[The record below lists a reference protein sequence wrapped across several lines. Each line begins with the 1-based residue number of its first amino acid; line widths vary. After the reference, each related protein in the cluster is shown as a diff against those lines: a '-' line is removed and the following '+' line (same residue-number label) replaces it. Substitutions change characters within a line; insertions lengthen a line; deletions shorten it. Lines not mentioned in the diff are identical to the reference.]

1 MAFCP
6 LGSAASL
13 NMKLRT
19 QFALAVGLVAAG
31 LCTPAHGQ
39 IVTTLDEHG
48 HRVFINSESIKLVPA
63 ARAHAG
69 KAQPVSLATA
79 AAASNPV
86 MTQPQPAMSP
96 TRLDELIKLTAQRH
110 NVDPELVRAVIR
122 AESNGNPQAVSS
134 KGALGLMQLMPGTA
148 MELGVKDVFSPQENM
163 EAGVRYLQTL
173 LQRYN
178 GDLDRALAAY
188 NAGAGAVDRA
198 RGVPKYRETQEY
210 VKKIT
215 RSYREASRVAA
226 HPIYRT
232 TDADGH
238 VVWTND

>member
-1 MAFCP
+1 MR
-6 LGSAASL
+6 
-13 NMKLRT
+13 MRT
-19 QFALAVGLVAAG
+19 QFALAALLAAG
-31 LCTPAHGQ
+31 LASSAHSQ

-48 HRVFINSESIKLVPA
+48 HRVFINAESVKIVPA
-63 ARAHAG
+63 ARAHATKG
-69 KAQPVSLATA
+69 ATLSLAA
-79 AAASNPV
+79 AAASSNAGSLPAAQPV
-86 MTQPQPAMSP
+86 LTAE
-96 TRLDELIKLTAQRH
+96 RLNELIKLTAERH
-110 NVDPELVRAVIR
+110 RVDPELVRAVIR

-148 MELGVKDVFSPQENM
+148 LELGVKDAFSPQENM

-215 RSYREASRVAA
+215 KSYRAASQAAA

-232 TDADGH
+232 TDAQGR

>member
-1 MAFCP
+1 
-6 LGSAASL
+6 
-13 NMKLRT
+13 MKLRT
-19 QFALAVGLVAAG
+19 QFAVATLLTAG
-31 LCTPAHGQ
+31 LLASSANGQ

-48 HRVFINSESIKLVPA
+48 HRVFINAESVKIVPA
-63 ARAHAG
+63 ARA
-69 KAQPVSLATA
+69 KSSSPTSISLAA
-79 AAASNPV
+79 AAASSNNGTV
-86 MTQPQPAMSP
+86 QVQPALSQE
-96 TRLDELIKLTAQRH
+96 RLNELIKLTAERH
-110 NVDPELVRAVIR
+110 RVDPELVRAVIR

-148 MELGVKDVFSPQENM
+148 MELGVKDAFSPQENM
-163 EAGVRYLQTL
+163 EAGVRYLQSL

-198 RGVPKYRETQEY
+198 RGVPRYRETQEY

-215 RSYREASRVAA
+215 KSYRAASQASA

-232 TDADGH
+232 TDAQGH

>member
-1 MAFCP
+1 MAVCP
-6 LGSAASL
+6 LGSTAFL
-13 NMKLRT
+13 DMKLRT
-19 QFALAVGLVAAG
+19 QLALVALLAAG
-31 LCTPAHGQ
+31 MAASASAQ

-48 HRVFINSESIKLVPA
+48 HRVFINAETVKIVPA
-63 ARAHAG
+63 ARAHAT
-69 KAQPVSLATA
+69 KPTTMSLA
-79 AAASNPV
+79 AAAALSNGS
-86 MTQPQPAMSP
+86 QPAAQP
-96 TRLDELIKLTAQRH
+96 GLTAERLNELIKLTAERH
-110 NVDPELVRAVIR
+110 RVDPELVRAVIR

-148 MELGVKDVFSPQENM
+148 LELGVKDAFSPQENM
-163 EAGVRYLQTL
+163 EAGVRYLQSL

-178 GDLDRALAAY
+178 GDLDKALAAY

-215 RSYREASRVAA
+215 KSYREASQAAA

-232 TDADGH
+232 TDAQGH